1 MIVYYKDALEE
12 LTNSADDIAK
22 FVKYLGKLGFDH
34 NNREKYDAKN
44 NMILMTE
51 LFSRHLRNLHKE
63 AVVCRQRK
71 KTTLAFKR
79 AYRRTIEYRDVVENN
94 RVMFMLMF
102 A

>member
-1 MIVYYKDALEE
+1 MHYEDALEE
-12 LTNSADDIAK
+12 LTNSVDDIAK

-34 NNREKYDAKN
+34 NDREKYDAKN
-44 NMILMTE
+44 NMIQMTE

-63 AVVCRQRK
+63 AVICRQRK
-71 KTTLAFKR
+71 KTTVAFER
-79 AYRRTIEYRDVVENN
+79 IYQRTIEYRDVVENN